1 MLHDEGTMEDC
12 CASDWLCQE
21 KKETILNTELL
32 SSYDIYTRACS
43 FCLVINL
50 WMAPNTSLRE
60 KAHYFL

>member
-21 KKETILNTELL
+21 KKETILSTELL

-50 WMAPNTSLRE
+50 
-60 KAHYFL
+60 